1 MNARDSIKLDE
12 ARRWHIEGR
21 RADAKPIYC
30 RLLRKY
36 PANSDVQSLMAALLL
51 DDGEATNALPF
62 LRRLTI
68 SRPADADLQYNL
80 GLALA
85 ESGEHRAA
93 IDAYAIALRL
103 SPAHPLAW
111 YNTGVAWRKLG
122 NPGKAIDALLHD
134 IALRPRADSC
144 RLLSRLY
151 KEQKELTLARE
162 YACQCVELEGAKP
175 ADLDYLVA
183 LESRNLA
190 ESMFISDTQ
199 ALEIETLAV
208 HAVQLSPDNAET
220 LTNLGMVYSQLGD
233 FAGGI
238 PPLQRARTLDPSNEN
253 CLKLLA
259 VMMMTIGDIEGGWRL
274 RMSRERAS
282 NTPDVAAVPRWQ
294 GRIRPGLRLVVL
306 REQGVGDEILYAHML
321 TDLLD
326 AGVQVTFHCDPRLI
340 PLFRRSEPRLHVSA
354 GLTPEEFNDHDAFVG
369 LGELHIWL
377 RPTLADLPPPKQLFQ
392 PDQEIRDRFRT
403 EWEHLYPGRRY
414 VGLSWLSHSHYNGA
428 SKSIP
433 LAMLDPILQT
443 PDTVFICSQYGEG
456 ALELAEHARQRGYLV
471 HVDTSCNALSD
482 LEVAAAQLA
491 ALDELVS
498 VSNASVHLAGAL
510 GVKTHVLVG
519 RRPVWHWFLQGTQSL
534 WYPDVM
540 LYRQIYLDSWAE
552 PIAKI
557 AEELRRRS

>member
-1 MNARDSIKLDE
+1 MNAKDSSKLDE

-21 RADAKPIYC
+21 RADAKPIYS

-51 DDGEATNALPF
+51 DEGEAVNALPF

-68 SRPADADLQYNL
+68 ARPADADLQYNL
-80 GLALA
+80 GVALA

-103 SPAHPLAW
+103 SPTHPLAW
-111 YNTGVAWRKLG
+111 YNTGLSWRKLG
-122 NPGKAIDALLHD
+122 NADKAIDALLRD
-134 IALRPRADSC
+134 TALRPRADSC

-151 KEQKELTLARE
+151 KEQKELTQALD
-162 YACQCVELEGAKP
+162 YAYRCVELEGAKP

-199 ALEIETLAV
+199 ALEIESLAV
-208 HAVQLSPDNAET
+208 HAAQLTPDNAET

-238 PPLQRARTLDPSNEN
+238 PPLQRAHVLDSSNEN

-259 VMMMTIGDIEGGWRL
+259 VMLMTMGDIEDGWRL
-274 RMSRERAS
+274 RMSRERIS
-282 NTPDVAAVPRWQ
+282 NTPEIATIPRWQ

-306 REQGVGDEILYAHML
+306 REQGVGDEILYANML

-326 AGVQVTFHCDPRLI
+326 AGVQVTFPCDPRLI
-340 PLFRRSEPRLHVSA
+340 PLFRRSEPRLNVSA
-354 GLTPEEFNDHDAFVG
+354 GLTQEEFNEHDAFVG

-377 RPTLADLPPPKQLFQ
+377 RPTLADLPPPKRLFQ
-392 PDQEIRDRFRT
+392 PDPEGRKCFRAQ
-403 EWEHLYPGRRY
+403 WEQRYPGRRY
-414 VGLSWLSHSHYNGA
+414 VGLSWLSHSTYNGA

-433 LAMLDPILQT
+433 LTLLDPVLQT

-456 ALELAEHARQRGYLV
+456 AAEFAEYGRQRGFCV
-471 HVDTSCNALSD
+471 HVDPQCNALSD
-482 LEVAAAQLA
+482 LEFAAAQLA
-491 ALDELVS
+491 ALDEFVS

-510 GVKTHVLVG
+510 GVKTHALIG
-519 RRPVWHWFLQGTQSL
+519 RRPVWHWFLQGKQSP
-534 WYPDVM
+534 WYPDVT

-552 PIAKI
+552 PIAQI
-557 AEELRRRS
+557 AKNLGRPS